1 MKLEEELKMQQFTD
15 NFQRAYLNIV
25 FTANWMTANM
35 QQKLKHFNITAPQ
48 FNVLRILRGQKGK
61 PMSAYAIQE
70 RMIHRTSNVTRILE
84 KLVEKKLVTRENSTV
99 NRRMIDVRL
108 TEEGLQLINS
118 TDCVAVEMYSQM
130 ETVLT
135 QEEAGLIGDWMD
147 KIREIAVDESA
158 TA

>member
-15 NFQRAYLNIV
+15 NFQRAYLNII
-25 FTANWMTANM
+25 FTANWMEANM
-35 QQKLKHFNITAPQ
+35 QQKLKLYNITAPQ

-84 KLVEKKLVTRENSTV
+84 KLVEKNLVTRESSPN
-99 NRRMIDVRL
+99 NRRMIDVKL

-118 TDCVAVEMYSQM
+118 TDELAREAYRNMA
-130 ETVLT
+130 EVLT
-135 QEEAGLIGDWMD
+135 EDDAGLMGHWLDQ
-147 KIREIAVDESA
+147 IRG
-158 TA
+158 

>member
-1 MKLEEELKMQQFTD
+1 MKLEDELKMQQFTD

-25 FTANWMTANM
+25 FTANWMTASM

-84 KLVEKKLVTRENSTV
+84 KLVEKNLVTRENSTV
-99 NRRMIDVRL
+99 NRRMIDVKL
-108 TEEGLQLINS
+108 TEEGLRLINS
-118 TDCVAVEMYSQM
+118 TDCVAVETYHQM
-130 ETVLT
+130 SAVLT
-135 QEEAGLIGDWMD
+135 EEEAAQIGDWMD
-147 KIREIAVDESA
+147 KLREIFVDA
-158 TA
+158 TVTA

>member
-15 NFQRAYLNIV
+15 NFQRAYLNII
-25 FTANWMTANM
+25 FTANWMEANM
-35 QQKLKHFNITAPQ
+35 QQKLKLYNITAPQ

-84 KLVEKKLVTRENSTV
+84 KLVEKNLVTRESSPN
-99 NRRMIDVRL
+99 NRRMIDVKL

-118 TDCVAVEMYSQM
+118 TDELAREAYNNMA
-130 ETVLT
+130 EVLT
-135 QEEAGLIGDWMD
+135 EDDAGMMGQWLDQ
-147 KIREIAVDESA
+147 IRG
-158 TA
+158 